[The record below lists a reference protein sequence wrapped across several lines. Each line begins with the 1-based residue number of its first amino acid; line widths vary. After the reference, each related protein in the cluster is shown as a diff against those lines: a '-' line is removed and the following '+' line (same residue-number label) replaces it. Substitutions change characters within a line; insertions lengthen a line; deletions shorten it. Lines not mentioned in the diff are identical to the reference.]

1 MFITFSGTLS
11 NCTNT
16 SAEMWFL
23 VLERDVGVFLKS
35 VLNCLDNSS
44 GTVIPQIRVPRTVI
58 HSRCYLE
65 GTNARSS
72 RKSSV
77 VSVLIVRTI

>member
-11 NCTNT
+11 NCTNI
-16 SAEMWFL
+16 SEMWFL

-44 GTVIPQIRVPRTVI
+44 GTVMPQIRVPRTVI

-65 GTNARSS
+65 ETNARSS
-72 RKSSV
+72 RKNSDGSV
-77 VSVLIVRTI
+77 FIIRII